1 MKTKVMFMAV
11 AKAMTMIP
19 SIKNRAVKLEN
30 DVQGVAMCSIL
41 HANTPGDNNA
51 DIGIKLAEAMAGRK
65 GHSSLIV
72 YLCTHGNFAYADKNL
87 SFDRKDTVVSNPE
100 QLFEILSA
108 SKWTQ
113 AVAEPDPEAMLEAG
127 KQMKSLINR
136 IKKLVKEGKTDK
148 VNFGSDDV
156 FATQLMQAV
165 KGVVVDG
172 EEFGVEITPVTP
184 AQ

>member
-72 YLCTHGNFAYADKNL
+72 YLCTHGNFKYEEKKL
-87 SFDRKDTVVSNPE
+87 SFDRKDTVVSDPE

-113 AVAEPDPEAMLEAG
+113 SVPEADPEAILEAG
-127 KQMKSLINR
+127 KAMKSLLNR
-136 IKKLVKEGKTDK
+136 IKKMVKEGNTDK
-148 VNFGSDDV
+148 VNFGSDDPTT
-156 FATQLMQAV
+156 AKIMQLV
-165 KGVVVDG
+165 KGIVVDG
-172 EEFGVEITPVTP
+172 DEVVVTP

>member
-11 AKAMTMIP
+11 AKAMTLIP
-19 SIKNRAVKLEN
+19 SIKSRAVKLEN
-30 DVQGVAMCSIL
+30 DVQSVAMTAIL

-72 YLCTHGNFAYADKNL
+72 YLCTHGNFKYEDKKL

-113 AVAEPDPEAMLEAG
+113 AVAEPDPEAVLEAG

-136 IKKLVKEGKTDK
+136 IKKLVKEGNTDK
-148 VNFGSDDV
+148 VNFGSDDPTT
-156 FATQLMQAV
+156 AKIMQLV
-165 KGVVVDG
+165 KGIVVDG
-172 EEFGVEITPVTP
+172 DEVVVTP